1 MCVCEF
7 HHGSIALVRA
17 NATTINVNLVEPN
30 TLFLD
35 YQNQLDGRVGKTFR
49 FGRFQAQGFVDIF
62 NVMNAGRYTEW
73 HRSGANLS
81 YNPTFYLVQDNQQTS
96 RAYQVDITYRF

>member
-1 MCVCEF
+1 MRC
-7 HHGSIALVRA
+7 GSTSAPRRSARFLYPTRGEGQAGLPYVH
-17 NATTINVNLVEPN
+17 TINMKVGYRL
-30 TLFLD
+30 
-35 YQNQLDGRVGKTFR
+35 QLGGNRYVQLG
-49 FGRFQAQGFVDIF
+49 GNIF